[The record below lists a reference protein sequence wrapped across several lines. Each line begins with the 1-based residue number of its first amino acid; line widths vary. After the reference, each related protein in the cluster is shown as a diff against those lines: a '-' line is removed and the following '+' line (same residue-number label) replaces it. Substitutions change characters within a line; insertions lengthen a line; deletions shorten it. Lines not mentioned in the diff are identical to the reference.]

1 MPNLRREQLRTIG
14 RELEDLRRQISVIK
28 DELALIGRRLDT
40 LKTPSP
46 APHAWTSTPVA
57 RLAEVISSWDG

>member
-14 RELEDLRRQISVIK
+14 RELEDLRRQINVIK

-40 LKTPSP
+40 LKTSSP
-46 APHAWTSTPVA
+46 APHAWTSPPVA